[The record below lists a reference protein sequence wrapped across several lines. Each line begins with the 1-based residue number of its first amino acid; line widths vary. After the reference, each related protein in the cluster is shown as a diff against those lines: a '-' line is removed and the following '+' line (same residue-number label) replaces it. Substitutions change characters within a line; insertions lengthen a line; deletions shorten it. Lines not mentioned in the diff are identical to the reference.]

1 MQKKVIK
8 RKSAPKQRRSRSNSG
23 STKEYSI
30 KRKPQT
36 SSKAK
41 KENINVQ
48 IACWIGFVALLL
60 LCYLKLGLI
69 FTLITAVG
77 IGIIVGVAHLLR
89 KAKNDKKKKKI
100 INIILI
106 IILGLGILC
115 LALFAAFLVYI
126 TVTAPEFDAK
136 KLDTKEMSIFY
147 DKDEKKYAET
157 GDERREKISYEN
169 LPQVFV
175 DALVATEDS
184 RFFEH
189 NGFDAPR
196 FLKASVGQ
204 LLGNSDAGGASTIS
218 MQVIKNSI
226 TSKEDQGIQGIIRKF
241 TDIYLAIFKLE
252 KNYTKEQIIEFYVNN
267 HGLGGMV
274 YGVEEAAQTYFGKSA
289 SDLNLSEA
297 AILAGMFQAP
307 TYYKPDINPENAE
320 KRRSTVLYLM
330 VRHGYITQEQAD
342 IANSI
347 PVEDLVVEQAAS
359 SDPYQGYLDT
369 VISELGDKYNIDPS
383 KTPVEVYTNLDRSK
397 QEAVN
402 SVMNGETYTW
412 IDDKVQA
419 GVTVL
424 DSETGKVLAI
434 GAGRNRIAGD
444 WNFAVDNKRQ
454 PGSTAKPLFDY
465 GPGIEYNNWSTYQL
479 FDDAPYSYSNGQS
492 IKNWD
497 NGYFGTITLRRALSG
512 SRNIPA
518 LKAFQQVDNNKIKE
532 FVTNLGIT
540 PEICNSGYEYDKEQD
555 LCVNEDN
562 KNDTHKPNKIHEAHS
577 IGAFSPGVSS
587 MEMAGAYAAFSN
599 GGYYN
604 EPHTIEKIVFRDT
617 GEVIEF
623 DGEKIK
629 VMSDATAFMIS
640 DVLQDV
646 ALTGG
651 NPTNV
656 AAKTGTTNYDSNFME
671 KYPAMP
677 RDAIP
682 DSWVVGYS
690 TKTVIA
696 LWYGYQNN
704 DTTGRY
710 VLHNVPATI
719 QKDRIFNALVRA
731 GAMESNR
738 EAFKQPSSVVKLG
751 IISGSN
757 PPIVAG
763 SGYTGSVVYEYFKK
777 GHEPEETDLSS
788 IKLGKPGNLKV
799 SYDESSNKVTL
810 SWSAVDPGDNK
821 NLGTFGY
828 NVYIGST
835 LIAFTENTSYTYTLS
850 GSSSPYGTYKVVAT
864 FKGYSGVQGTAA
876 TYTLEEP
883 EEEDPDIPETP
894 DTPTIPTDEQ
904 SCIAAGGTWDATKTP
919 ACTLPSTQ

>member
-157 GDERREKISYEN
+157 GDERREKISYED

-307 TYYKPDINPENAE
+307 TYYKPDVNPENAE

-347 PVEDLVVEQAAS
+347 PVEDLVVKQAAS

-412 IDDKVQA
+412 IDDKVEA

-434 GAGRNRIAGD
+434 GAGRNRGAGD

-479 FDDAPYSYSNGQS
+479 FDDSPYTYTGGRP

-497 NGYFGTITLRRALSG
+497 NGYFGTITLRRALSA

-532 FVTNLGIT
+532 FVTGLGIT

-623 DGEKIK
+623 DGEKKK

-651 NPTNV
+651 TPTNV
-656 AAKTGTTNYDSNFME
+656 AAKTGTTNYDSEYME
-671 KYPAMP
+671 KHNLPG
-677 RDAIP
+677 DAIR

>member
-157 GDERREKISYEN
+157 GDERREKISYED

-307 TYYKPDINPENAE
+307 TYYKPDVNPENAE

-330 VRHGYITQEQAD
+330 VRHGYITQEEAD

-412 IDDKVQA
+412 IDDKVEA

-434 GAGRNRIAGD
+434 GAGRNRGAGD

-479 FDDAPYSYSNGQS
+479 FDDSPYTYTGGRP

-497 NGYFGTITLRRALSG
+497 NGYFGTITLRRALSA

-540 PEICNSGYEYDKEQD
+540 PEICNNGYEYDKEQD

-604 EPHTIEKIVFRDT
+604 EPHAIEKIVFRDT

-623 DGEKIK
+623 DGEKKK

-651 NPTNV
+651 TPTNV
-656 AAKTGTTNYDSNFME
+656 AAKTGTTNYDSEYME
-671 KYPAMP
+671 KHNLPG
-677 RDAIP
+677 DAIR

-883 EEEDPDIPETP
+883 EEDPDIPETP

>member
-8 RKSAPKQRRSRSNSG
+8 RKSAPSKKHNNTG

-30 KRKPQT
+30 KRKPQKT
-36 SSKAK
+36 TKR
-41 KENINVQ
+41 KENTNIQ
-48 IACWIGFVALLL
+48 IACWIGFILLLLL

-69 FTLITAVG
+69 FTLVTAVG

-89 KAKNDKKKKKI
+89 KANNDKKKKKI

-115 LALFAAFLVYI
+115 LALFVAFLVYI

-147 DKDEKKYAET
+147 DKDGKKYAET
-157 GDERREKISYEN
+157 GDERREKITYEE
-169 LPQVFV
+169 LPQVFI

-218 MQVIKNSI
+218 MQVIKNSM
-226 TSKEDQGIQGIIRKF
+226 TSTTDSGIQGIIRKF
-241 TDIYLAIFKLE
+241 TDIYLAVFKLE

-289 SDLNLSEA
+289 SELNLSEA
-297 AILAGMFQAP
+297 AIIAGMFQAP
-307 TYYKPDINPENAE
+307 TYYKPDTNPENAE

-342 IANSI
+342 IAKSI
-347 PVEDLVVEQAAS
+347 PVEDLVVDQAVS
-359 SDPYQGYLDT
+359 TDPYQGYRDT
-369 VISELGDKYNIDPS
+369 VLSELEDKYNIDPS

-402 SVMNGETYTW
+402 SVMNGESYTW

-434 GAGRNRIAGD
+434 GAGRNRAAGG

-454 PGSTAKPLFDY
+454 PGSTAKPIFDY

-497 NGYFGTITLRRALSG
+497 NGYFGTITLRKALST

-555 LCVNEDN
+555 LCVSEEN
-562 KNDTHKPNKIHEAHS
+562 KNDTEKPSKIHEAHS

-623 DGEKIK
+623 DGEKEK

-651 NPTNV
+651 TPTNV
-656 AAKTGTTNYDSNFME
+656 AAKTGTTNYDSEYME
-671 KYPAMP
+671 KYNMP
-677 RDAIP
+677 SDAIR

-719 QKDRIFNALVRA
+719 QKDKIFNALVRA
-731 GAMESNR
+731 GAMESDR
-738 EAFKQPSSVVKLG
+738 AAFKQPSSVVKLG
-751 IISGSN
+751 IIPNTN

-763 SGYTGSVVYEYFKK
+763 SGYTSSVVYEYFKK
-777 GHEPEETDLSS
+777 GHEPEETDLTS

-799 SYDESSNKVTL
+799 SYNEDSNKVTL

-828 NVYIGST
+828 NIYIGST
-835 LIAFTENTSYTYTLS
+835 LIAFTENTSYTYTLN
-850 GSSSPYGTYKVVAT
+850 GSSPYGTYKVVAT
-864 FKGYSGVQGTAA
+864 FKGYSGVQGTPA

-883 EEEDPDIPETP
+883 ETEEPEE
-894 DTPTIPTDEQ
+894 PTDDLYAKEKEECSQ
-904 SCIAAGGTWDATKTP
+904 TGGTWDSINNVCIQAPDGGGSQTNP
-919 ACTLPSTQ
+919 

>member
-8 RKSAPKQRRSRSNSG
+8 RK
-23 STKEYSI
+23 
-30 KRKPQT
+30 RKPKT
-36 SSKAK
+36 SSGNTKQIK
-41 KENINVQ
+41 TPKTKTNKNVL
-48 IACWIGFVALLL
+48 IVCWILFVALLL
-60 LCYLKLGLI
+60 LCYLQLGLVFTI
-69 FTLITAVG
+69 FTAIG
-77 IGIIVGVAHLLR
+77 IGIIVGVAQLLK
-89 KAKNDKKKKKI
+89 KAKKDKKKKKI

-106 IILGLGILC
+106 VILALGILC
-115 LALFAAFLVYI
+115 LALFVAFLVYI
-126 TVTAPEFDAK
+126 TVKAPEFDTS
-136 KLDTKEMSIFY
+136 KLDTKEMSILY
-147 DKDEKKYAET
+147 DSNGESYKEV
-157 GDERREKISYEN
+157 GDERREKITYED

-184 RFFEH
+184 RFFQH

-196 FLKASVGQ
+196 FFKAAVGQ

-218 MQVIKNSI
+218 MQVIKNSF
-226 TSKEDQGIQGIIRKF
+226 TSSQDSGIEGIIRKF
-241 TDIYLAIFKLE
+241 TDIYLAVFKLE

-267 HGLGGMV
+267 HGLGGMI

-297 AILAGMFQAP
+297 ALLAGMFQSP
-307 TYYKPDINPENAE
+307 TYYKPDIYPEHAE
-320 KRRSTVLYLM
+320 ERRQTVLYLM
-330 VRHGYITQEQAD
+330 ERHGYITEEQAD

-347 PVEDLVVEQAAS
+347 PVEDLLVNNAS
-359 SDPYQGYLDT
+359 ASDPYQGYADT
-369 VISELGDKYNIDPS
+369 VVQELDERYGIDINE
-383 KTPVEVYTNLDRSK
+383 TPVEVYTNLDRSK
-397 QEAVN
+397 QDAVN
-402 SVMNGETYTW
+402 SVLNGETYTW
-412 IDDKVQA
+412 INDRVQA

-424 DSETGKVLAI
+424 DAETGKVQAI
-434 GAGRNRIAGD
+434 GAGRNRSAGT
-444 WNFAVDNKRQ
+444 WNYAVDNKRQ

-465 GPGIEYNNWSTYQL
+465 GPGIEYNNWSTYTL
-479 FDDAPYSYSNGQS
+479 FDDSPYTYSNGRE
-492 IKNWD
+492 INNWD
-497 NGYFGTITLRRALSG
+497 NGYFGTVTLRRALST

-518 LKAFQQVDNNKIKE
+518 LKAFQQVDNEKIIE
-532 FVTNLGIT
+532 FVQGLGIE
-540 PEICNSGYEYDKEQD
+540 PEIENG
-555 LCVNEDN
+555 
-562 KNDTHKPNKIHEAHS
+562 KIHEAHA

-587 MEMAGAYAAFSN
+587 LEMAGAYAAFAN
-599 GGYYN
+599 GGYYTT
-604 EPHTIEKIVFRDT
+604 PHTIEKIVIRDT

-623 DGEKIK
+623 EYDTKRA
-629 VMSDATAFMIS
+629 MSDSTAFMITN
-640 DVLQDV
+640 VLADV

-651 NPTNV
+651 TPTNV

>member
-8 RKSAPKQRRSRSNSG
+8 RKQTPKRTNKSSNT
-23 STKEYSI
+23 TKEYNI
-30 KRKPQT
+30 RKKQQAPKNKNNNQ
-36 SSKAK
+36 
-41 KENINVQ
+41 NIL

-60 LCYLKLGLI
+60 LCYLKLGLT
-69 FTLITAVG
+69 FTIITAVG
-77 IGIIVGVAHLLR
+77 IGIIVGVSQLLR
-89 KAKNDKKKKKI
+89 KTKNDKKKRKI
-100 INIILI
+100 LNIVLI
-106 IILGLGILC
+106 VILGLGILC

-136 KLDTKEMSIFY
+136 DLDSKEMSIY
-147 DKDEKKYAET
+147 LDKDNNEFYKKGE
-157 GDERREKISYEN
+157 ERREKITYEE
-169 LPQVFV
+169 LPQVFI
-175 DALVATEDS
+175 DALIATEDS

-218 MQVIKNSI
+218 MQVIKNKI
-226 TSKEDQGIQGIIRKF
+226 TSKKDTGIEGIIRKF
-241 TDIYLAIFKLE
+241 TDIYLAVFKLE

-267 HGLGGMV
+267 HSLGGLV
-274 YGVEEAAQTYFGKSA
+274 YGVEEASQTYFGKSA
-289 SDLNLSEA
+289 SELNLAEA
-297 AILAGMFQAP
+297 ATIAGMFQAP
-307 TYYKPDINPENAE
+307 TYYKPDTNPENAE

-347 PVEDLVVEQAAS
+347 PVADLIVEKAAS
-359 SDPYQGYLDT
+359 SEPYQGYADT
-369 VISELGDKYNIDPS
+369 VTQELNEVYNIDPA
-383 KTPVEVYTNLDRSK
+383 KTPVEVYTNLDRAK
-397 QEAVN
+397 QNAVN
-402 SVMNGETYTW
+402 SVMNGETYSW

-424 DSETGKVLAI
+424 DSQTGKILAI
-434 GAGRNRIAGD
+434 GAGRNRGAET
-444 WNFAVDNKRQ
+444 WNYAVDNKRQ

-465 GPGIEYNNWSTYQL
+465 GPGIEYNNWSTYTI
-479 FDDAPYSYSNGQS
+479 FDDAPYTYSNGRS

-497 NGYFGTITLRRALSG
+497 NGYFGTITLRRALST

-518 LKAFQQVDNNKIKE
+518 LKAFQQVDNKKIIQ
-532 FVTNLGIT
+532 FVENLGIT
-540 PEICNSGYEYDKEQD
+540 PEIENG
-555 LCVNEDN
+555 
-562 KNDTHKPNKIHEAHS
+562 KIHEAHS
-577 IGAFSPGVSS
+577 IGSFEPGVSS
-587 MEMAGAYAAFSN
+587 VEMAGAYAAFSN

-604 EPHTIEKIVFRDT
+604 KPHTIEKIVLRDT

-623 DGEKIK
+623 NGEKKK

-651 NPTNV
+651 TPTNV
-656 AAKTGTTNYDSNFME
+656 AAKTGTTNFDDKTME
-671 KYPAMP
+671 INNMP
-677 RDAIP
+677 GDAIR

-696 LWYGYQNN
+696 LWYGYNEI
-704 DTTGRY
+704 DKTGQY

-738 EAFKQPSSVVKLG
+738 ESFVQPSSVVKLG

-763 SGYTGSVVYEYFKK
+763 SGYTGNIVYEYFKK
-777 GHEPEETDLSS
+777 GYEPEEKDLSS
-788 IKLGKPGNLKV
+788 IKLAKPENFKV
-799 SYDESSNKVTL
+799 SYDKNSNRVTM
-810 SWSAVDPGDNK
+810 SWSAVDPGDNGS
-821 NLGTFGY
+821 LGTFGY
-828 NVYIGST
+828 NIYIGST
-835 LIAFTENTSYTYTLS
+835 LIGFTENTNYTYTL
-850 GSSSPYGTYKVVAT
+850 GNSSPYGTYRVVAT
-864 FKGYSGVQGTAA
+864 YKGYSGLQGTAA

-883 EEEDPDIPETP
+883 KEELPDYSEDITNCIKDGKEWDYENNKCIEK
-894 DTPTIPTDEQ
+894 TPTTGDEELV
-904 SCIAAGGTWDATKTP
+904 TP
-919 ACTLPSTQ
+919 

>member
-157 GDERREKISYEN
+157 GDERREKISYED

-196 FLKASVGQ
+196 FLKASAGQ

-226 TSKEDQGIQGIIRKF
+226 TSKKDQGIQGIIRKF

-307 TYYKPDINPENAE
+307 TYYKPDVNPENAE

-330 VRHGYITQEQAD
+330 VRHGYITQEEAD

-347 PVEDLVVEQAAS
+347 PVEDLVVKQAAS

-412 IDDKVQA
+412 IDDKVEA

-434 GAGRNRIAGD
+434 GAGRNRGAGD

-479 FDDAPYSYSNGQS
+479 FDDSPYTYTGGRP

-497 NGYFGTITLRRALSG
+497 NGYFGTITLRRALSA

-532 FVTNLGIT
+532 FVLNLGIT
-540 PEICNSGYEYDKEQD
+540 PEVCNKGYEYDKEKD
-555 LCVNEDN
+555 ICINPDD
-562 KNDTHKPNKIHEAHS
+562 KTDTHKPNKIHEAHS
-577 IGAFSPGVSS
+577 IGAFDPGVST

-623 DGEKIK
+623 DGEKKK

-651 NPTNV
+651 TPTNV

-677 RDAIP
+677 RDAIH

-719 QKDRIFNALVRA
+719 QKDRIFNALVKA

-894 DTPTIPTDEQ
+894 GTPTIPTDEQ

>member
-1 MQKKVIK
+1 MQKKGLK
-8 RKSAPKQRRSRSNSG
+8 RKSAPTKKRKTSSS
-23 STKEYSI
+23 STKEF
-30 KRKPQT
+30 RPRMKPQVT
-36 SSKAK
+36 AK
-41 KENINVQ
+41 QRQKTTNIQ
-48 IACWIGFVALLL
+48 IACWIAFVALLL
-60 LCYLKLGLI
+60 LCYFKLGLT
-69 FTLITAVG
+69 FTLVTALG
-77 IGIIVGVAHLLR
+77 IGIILGITHLLR
-89 KAKNDKKKKKI
+89 KVENNKKKKKI

-106 IILGLGILC
+106 IFLGIGILC
-115 LALFAAFLVYI
+115 LVLFAAFLIYI

-136 KLDTKEMSIFY
+136 KLNMKEMSLYY
-147 DKDEKKYAET
+147 DKDEKKFAET
-157 GDERREKISYEN
+157 GDERREKITYDE

-204 LLGNSDAGGASTIS
+204 VLGNSSAGGASTIS
-218 MQVIKNSI
+218 MQVIKNTM
-226 TSKEDQGIQGIIRKF
+226 TSKVDSGIQGIIRKF
-241 TDIYLAIFKLE
+241 TDIYLAVFKLE

-289 SDLNLSEA
+289 SEMNLSEA
-297 AILAGMFQAP
+297 ATIAGMFQAP
-307 TYYKPDINPENAE
+307 TYYRPDINPKNAE
-320 KRRSTVLYLM
+320 ARRATVLNLM
-330 VRHGYITQEQAD
+330 VRHGYITKEEAE
-342 IANSI
+342 IAKSI

-359 SDPYQGYLDT
+359 TDPYQGYLDT
-369 VISELGDKYNIDPS
+369 VNQELEEKYNIDPG
-383 KTPVEVYTNLDRSK
+383 KTPVEVYTNLDRDR

-412 IDDKVQA
+412 INDKVEA
-419 GVTVL
+419 GVTVM
-424 DSETGKVLAI
+424 DTETGKVWAI
-434 GAGRNRIAGD
+434 GAGRNRPAGG

-465 GPGIEYNNWSTYQL
+465 GPGIEYNNWSTYQM

-497 NGYFGTITLRRALSG
+497 NGYFGNITLRRALSA

-518 LKAFQQVDNNKIKE
+518 LKAFQQVNNDKIKE

-540 PEICNSGYEYDKEQD
+540 PEVCNRGYEYDKEKD
-555 LCVNEDN
+555 ICINPDD
-562 KNDTHKPNKIHEAHS
+562 KADTHKPNKIHEAHS
-577 IGAFSPGVSS
+577 IGAFEPGVSTI
-587 MEMAGAYAAFSN
+587 EMAGAYAAFSN

-623 DGEKIK
+623 DGKAKK

-651 NPTNV
+651 TPTNV
-656 AAKTGTTNYDSNFME
+656 AAKTGTTNYDDVTME
-671 KYPAMP
+671 RNNLPS
-677 RDAIP
+677 DAIR

-696 LWYGYQNN
+696 LWYGY
-704 DTTGRY
+704 DLIDSVY

-719 QKDRIFNALVRA
+719 QKDRIFNALVSA

-751 IISGSN
+751 IVTGSN
-757 PPIVAG
+757 PPIIAG
-763 SGYTGSVVYEYFKK
+763 GGYSGSVTYEYFKK
-777 GHEPEETDLSS
+777 GHEPEETDLSNV
-788 IKLGKPGNLKV
+788 KLGKPGNLKV
-799 SYDESSNKVTL
+799 TYDEASSKVTIT
-810 SWSAVDPGDNK
+810 WSAVDPGENK

-828 NVYIGST
+828 NVYIGGT
-835 LIAFTENTSYTYTLS
+835 LIGFTEKTSYTYTIS
-850 GSSSPYGTYKVVAT
+850 GSSSPYGTYKVVPT
-864 FKGYSGVQGTAA
+864 FKGYSGLQGTAA

-883 EEEDPDIPETP
+883 EEEEPDYSEQIADCVENGKSWDYDNNICIEPTTPDGGDP
-894 DTPTIPTDEQ
+894 DTP
-904 SCIAAGGTWDATKTP
+904 
-919 ACTLPSTQ
+919 

>member
-307 TYYKPDINPENAE
+307 TYYKPDVNPENAE

-347 PVEDLVVEQAAS
+347 PVEDLVVKQAAS

-412 IDDKVQA
+412 IDDKVEA

-434 GAGRNRIAGD
+434 GAGRNRGAGD

-479 FDDAPYSYSNGQS
+479 FDDSPYTYTGGRP

-497 NGYFGTITLRRALSG
+497 NGYFGTITLRRALSA

-623 DGEKIK
+623 DGEKKK

-651 NPTNV
+651 TPTNV
-656 AAKTGTTNYDSNFME
+656 AAKTGTTNYDSEYME
-671 KYPAMP
+671 KHNLPG
-677 RDAIP
+677 DAIR

-719 QKDRIFNALVRA
+719 QKDRIFNALVKA

>member
-157 GDERREKISYEN
+157 GDERREKISYED

-196 FLKASVGQ
+196 FLKASAGQ

-226 TSKEDQGIQGIIRKF
+226 TSKKDQGIQGIIRKF

-307 TYYKPDINPENAE
+307 TYYKPDVNPENAE

-330 VRHGYITQEQAD
+330 VRHGYITQEEAD

-347 PVEDLVVEQAAS
+347 PVEDLVVKQAAS

-412 IDDKVQA
+412 IDDKVEA

-434 GAGRNRIAGD
+434 GAGRNRGAGD

-497 NGYFGTITLRRALSG
+497 NGYFGTITLRRALSA

-532 FVTNLGIT
+532 FVLNLGIT
-540 PEICNSGYEYDKEQD
+540 PEVCNKGYEYDKEKD
-555 LCVNEDN
+555 ICINPDD
-562 KNDTHKPNKIHEAHS
+562 KTDTHKPNKIHEAHS
-577 IGAFSPGVSS
+577 IGAFDPGVST

-623 DGEKIK
+623 DGEKKK

-651 NPTNV
+651 TPTNV

-677 RDAIP
+677 SDAIH

-719 QKDRIFNALVRA
+719 QKDRIFNALVKA

-864 FKGYSGVQGTAA
+864 FKGYSGVQGTPA

-883 EEEDPDIPETP
+883 DEPTEPTDPYEEEKK
-894 DTPTIPTDEQ
+894 Q
-904 SCIAAGGTWDATKTP
+904 CAASGGTWDSTTNT
-919 ACTLPSTQ
+919 CTPSTEGGNTPTTP

>member
-157 GDERREKISYEN
+157 GDERREKISYED

-226 TSKEDQGIQGIIRKF
+226 TSKKDQGIQGIIRKF

-307 TYYKPDINPENAE
+307 TYYKPDVNPENAE

-347 PVEDLVVEQAAS
+347 PVEDLVVKQAAS

-412 IDDKVQA
+412 IDDKVEA

-434 GAGRNRIAGD
+434 GAGRNRGAGD

-479 FDDAPYSYSNGQS
+479 FDDSPYTYTGGRP

-497 NGYFGTITLRRALSG
+497 NGYFGTITLRRALSA

-532 FVTNLGIT
+532 FVTGLGIT

-623 DGEKIK
+623 DGEKKK

-651 NPTNV
+651 TPTNV
-656 AAKTGTTNYDSNFME
+656 AAKTGTTNYDSEYME
-671 KYPAMP
+671 KHNLPG
-677 RDAIP
+677 DAIR

>member
-412 IDDKVQA
+412 IDDKVEA

-434 GAGRNRIAGD
+434 GAGRNRGAGD

-479 FDDAPYSYSNGQS
+479 FDDSPYTYTGGRP

-497 NGYFGTITLRRALSG
+497 NGYFGTITLRRALSA

-623 DGEKIK
+623 DGEKKK

-651 NPTNV
+651 TPTNV
-656 AAKTGTTNYDSNFME
+656 AAKTGTTNYDSEYME
-671 KYPAMP
+671 KHNLPG
-677 RDAIP
+677 DAIR

-883 EEEDPDIPETP
+883 EEDPDIPETP

>member
-8 RKSAPKQRRSRSNSG
+8 RKTTPKKSRSKTSN
-23 STKEYSI
+23 TKEYNV
-30 KRKPQT
+30 KRRTTPK
-36 SSKAK
+36 KK
-41 KENINVQ
+41 KENKNIL

-60 LCYLKLGLI
+60 LCYIKLGLI
-69 FTLITAVG
+69 FTLITALG
-77 IGIIVGVAHLLR
+77 IGIIVGVARLLR
-89 KAKNDKKKKKI
+89 KAQNDKKKKKI

-115 LALFAAFLVYI
+115 LILFVAFLIYI
-126 TVTAPEFDAK
+126 TITAPEFDAS

-147 DKDEKKYAET
+147 DNTEEKFAET
-157 GDERREKISYEN
+157 GEERREKITYED

-196 FLKASVGQ
+196 FLKASAGQ
-204 LLGNSDAGGASTIS
+204 LLGNSSAGGASTIS
-218 MQVIKNSI
+218 MQVIKNSM
-226 TSKEDQGIQGIIRKF
+226 TSSTDSGIQGIIRKF
-241 TDIYLAIFKLE
+241 TDIYLAVFKLE

-297 AILAGMFQAP
+297 ATLAGMFQAP
-307 TYYKPDINPENAE
+307 TYYKPDVNPENAE
-320 KRRSTVLYLM
+320 KRRKTVLYLM

-347 PVEDLVVEQAAS
+347 PVKDLVVEQTAS

-369 VISELGDKYNIDPS
+369 VTQELDEMYDIDPTE
-383 KTPVEVYTNLDRSK
+383 TPVEVYTNLDKDK
-397 QEAVN
+397 QNAVN
-402 SVMNGETYTW
+402 SVFNGQSYTW
-412 IDDKVQA
+412 IDDRVQA

-424 DSETGKVLAI
+424 DSETGEIQAI
-434 GAGRNRIAGD
+434 GAGRNRAAGT

-465 GPGIEYNNWSTYQL
+465 GPGIEYNNWSTYTL

-497 NGYFGTITLRRALSG
+497 NGYFGTITLRRALST

-518 LKAFQQVDNNKIKE
+518 LKAFQQVDNKKIIQ
-532 FVTNLGIT
+532 FVESLGIK
-540 PEICNSGYEYDKEQD
+540 PEVENG
-555 LCVNEDN
+555 
-562 KNDTHKPNKIHEAHS
+562 KIHEAHS

-587 MEMAGAYAAFSN
+587 LEMAGAYAAFSN
-599 GGYYN
+599 GGYYTK
-604 EPHTIEKIVFRDT
+604 PHTIQKIVIRDT

-623 DGEKIK
+623 DGEKTK

-640 DVLQDV
+640 NVLEDVS
-646 ALTGG
+646 LTGG
-651 NPTNV
+651 TPSNV
-656 AAKTGTTNYDSNFME
+656 AAKTGTTNYDDETME
-671 KYPAMP
+671 AYNLPS
-677 RDAIP
+677 DAIR

-696 LWYGYQNN
+696 LWYGY
-704 DTTGRY
+704 DTIDKNGVY

-719 QKDRIFNALVRA
+719 QKDRIFNALVSA

-751 IISGSN
+751 IVAGSN
-757 PPIVAG
+757 PPVVAG

-777 GHEPEETDLSS
+777 GYEPEETDTSS
-788 IKLGKPGNLKV
+788 VELARPKNFRV
-799 SYDESSNKVTL
+799 SYDEGSNRVSL
-810 SWSAVDPGDNK
+810 SWSAVNPGN
-821 NLGTFGY
+821 NEGLGTFGY
-828 NVYIGST
+828 NIYLGST
-835 LIAFTENTSYTYTLS
+835 LIGFTENTSYTYNP
-850 GSSSPYGTYKVVAT
+850 GNSSPYGTYKVVAT
-864 FKGYSGVQGTAA
+864 YKGYSGLQGNAA
-876 TYTLEEP
+876 TYTLKQPETTTEPSEPTEP
-883 EEEDPDIPETP
+883 EKDPY
-894 DTPTIPTDEQ
+894 EQ
-904 SCIAAGGTWDATKTP
+904 QKAECSTTGGTWD
-919 ACTLPSTQ
+919 STNNTCIPKQNDEETTAP

>member
-8 RKSAPKQRRSRSNSG
+8 RKQTPKRTNKSSNT
-23 STKEYSI
+23 TKEYNI
-30 KRKPQT
+30 RKKQQAPKNKNNNQ
-36 SSKAK
+36 
-41 KENINVQ
+41 NIL

-60 LCYLKLGLI
+60 LCYLKLGLT
-69 FTLITAVG
+69 FTIITAVG
-77 IGIIVGVAHLLR
+77 IGIIVGVSQLLR
-89 KAKNDKKKKKI
+89 KTKNDKKKRKI
-100 INIILI
+100 LNIVLI
-106 IILGLGILC
+106 VILGLGILC

-136 KLDTKEMSIFY
+136 DLDSKEMSIY
-147 DKDEKKYAET
+147 LDKDNNEFYKKGE
-157 GDERREKISYEN
+157 ERREKITYEE
-169 LPQVFV
+169 LPQVFI
-175 DALVATEDS
+175 DALIATEDS

-218 MQVIKNSI
+218 MQVIKNKI
-226 TSKEDQGIQGIIRKF
+226 TSKKDTGIEGIIRKF
-241 TDIYLAIFKLE
+241 TDIYLAVFKLE

-267 HGLGGMV
+267 HSLGGLV
-274 YGVEEAAQTYFGKSA
+274 YGVEEASQTYFGKSA
-289 SDLNLSEA
+289 SELNLAEA
-297 AILAGMFQAP
+297 ATIAGMFQAP
-307 TYYKPDINPENAE
+307 TYYKPDTNPENAE

-347 PVEDLVVEQAAS
+347 PVADLIVEKAAS
-359 SDPYQGYLDT
+359 SEPYQGYADT
-369 VISELGDKYNIDPS
+369 VTQELNEVYNIDPA
-383 KTPVEVYTNLDRSK
+383 KTPVEVYTNLDRAK
-397 QEAVN
+397 QNAVN
-402 SVMNGETYTW
+402 SVMNGETYSW

-424 DSETGKVLAI
+424 DSQTGKILAI
-434 GAGRNRIAGD
+434 GAGRNRGAET
-444 WNFAVDNKRQ
+444 WNYAVDNKRQ

-465 GPGIEYNNWSTYQL
+465 GPGIEYNNWSTYTI
-479 FDDAPYSYSNGQS
+479 FDDAPYTYSNGRS

-497 NGYFGTITLRRALSG
+497 NGYFGTITLRRALST

-518 LKAFQQVDNNKIKE
+518 LKAFQQVDNKKIIQ
-532 FVTNLGIT
+532 FVENLGIT
-540 PEICNSGYEYDKEQD
+540 PEIENG
-555 LCVNEDN
+555 
-562 KNDTHKPNKIHEAHS
+562 KIHEAHS
-577 IGAFSPGVSS
+577 IGSFEPGVSS
-587 MEMAGAYAAFSN
+587 VEMAGAYAAFSN

-604 EPHTIEKIVFRDT
+604 KPHTIEKIVLRDT

-623 DGEKIK
+623 NGEKKK

-651 NPTNV
+651 TPTNV
-656 AAKTGTTNYDSNFME
+656 AAKTGTTNFDDKTME
-671 KYPAMP
+671 INNMP
-677 RDAIP
+677 GDAIR

-696 LWYGYQNN
+696 LWYGYNEI
-704 DTTGRY
+704 DKTGQY

-738 EAFKQPSSVVKLG
+738 ESFVQPSSVVKLG

-763 SGYTGSVVYEYFKK
+763 SGYTGNIVYEYFKK
-777 GHEPEETDLSS
+777 GYEPEEKDLSS
-788 IKLGKPGNLKV
+788 IKLAKPENFKV
-799 SYDESSNKVTL
+799 SYDKNSNRVTM
-810 SWSAVDPGDNK
+810 SWSAVDPGDNGS
-821 NLGTFGY
+821 LGTFGY
-828 NVYIGST
+828 NIYIGST
-835 LIAFTENTSYTYTLS
+835 LIGFTENTNYTYTL
-850 GSSSPYGTYKVVAT
+850 GNSSPYGTYRVVAT
-864 FKGYSGVQGTAA
+864 YKGYSGLQGTAV

-883 EEEDPDIPETP
+883 KEELPDYSEDITNCIKDGKEWDYENNKCIEK
-894 DTPTIPTDEQ
+894 TPTTGDE
-904 SCIAAGGTWDATKTP
+904 GLVTP
-919 ACTLPSTQ
+919 

>member
-157 GDERREKISYEN
+157 GDERREKISYED

-226 TSKEDQGIQGIIRKF
+226 TSKKDQGIQGIIRKF

-307 TYYKPDINPENAE
+307 TYYKPDVNPENAE

-347 PVEDLVVEQAAS
+347 PVEDLVVKQAAS

-412 IDDKVQA
+412 IDDKVEA

-434 GAGRNRIAGD
+434 GAGRNRGAGD

-479 FDDAPYSYSNGQS
+479 FDDSPYTYTGGRP

-497 NGYFGTITLRRALSG
+497 NGYFGTITLRRALSA

-532 FVTNLGIT
+532 FVTGLGIT

-623 DGEKIK
+623 DGEKKK

-651 NPTNV
+651 TPTNV
-656 AAKTGTTNYDSNFME
+656 AAKTGTTNYDSEYME
-671 KYPAMP
+671 KHNLPG
-677 RDAIP
+677 DAIR

-883 EEEDPDIPETP
+883 EEDPDIPETP

>member
-157 GDERREKISYEN
+157 GDERREKISYED

-307 TYYKPDINPENAE
+307 TYYKPDVNPENAE

-347 PVEDLVVEQAAS
+347 PVEDLVVKQAAS

-412 IDDKVQA
+412 IDDKVEA

-434 GAGRNRIAGD
+434 GAGRNRGAGD

-479 FDDAPYSYSNGQS
+479 FDDSPYTYTGGRP

-497 NGYFGTITLRRALSG
+497 NGYFGTITLRRALSA

-532 FVTNLGIT
+532 FVTGLGIT

-623 DGEKIK
+623 DGEKKK

-651 NPTNV
+651 TPTNV
-656 AAKTGTTNYDSNFME
+656 AAKTGTTNYDSEYME
-671 KYPAMP
+671 KHNLPG
-677 RDAIP
+677 DAIR

-719 QKDRIFNALVRA
+719 QKDRIFNALVKA

-883 EEEDPDIPETP
+883 EEDPDIPETP

>member
-147 DKDEKKYAET
+147 DKDEKKYAEI
-157 GDERREKISYEN
+157 GDERREKISYED

-307 TYYKPDINPENAE
+307 TYYKPDVNPENAE

-330 VRHGYITQEQAD
+330 VRHGYITQEEAD

-347 PVEDLVVEQAAS
+347 PVEDLVVKQAAS
-359 SDPYQGYLDT
+359 SDPYQGYRDT
-369 VISELGDKYNIDPS
+369 VISELEDKYNIDPS
-383 KTPVEVYTNLDRSK
+383 KTPVEVYTNLDRTK

-424 DSETGKVLAI
+424 DSQTGKVLAI

-444 WNFAVDNKRQ
+444 WNYAVDNKRQ
-454 PGSTAKPLFDY
+454 PGSTAKPIFDY

-479 FDDAPYSYSNGQS
+479 FDDSPYTYTGGRP

-497 NGYFGTITLRRALSG
+497 NGYFGTITLRRALST

-532 FVTNLGIT
+532 FVLNLGIT
-540 PEICNSGYEYDKEQD
+540 PELCNLGYEYNKEDDICINTDDKT
-555 LCVNEDN
+555 
-562 KNDTHKPNKIHEAHS
+562 DTHKPNKLHEAHS
-577 IGAFSPGVSS
+577 IGAFDPGVSS
-587 MEMAGAYAAFSN
+587 MEMAGAYATFSN

-623 DGEKIK
+623 DGEKKK

-640 DVLQDV
+640 DVLQDI

-651 NPTNV
+651 TPTNV
-656 AAKTGTTNYDSNFME
+656 AAKTGTTNYDSEYME
-671 KYPAMP
+671 KHNLPG
-677 RDAIP
+677 DAIR

-696 LWYGYQNN
+696 LWYGYDDN
-704 DTTGRY
+704 DTTGQY

>member
-106 IILGLGILC
+106 ITLGLGILC

-307 TYYKPDINPENAE
+307 TYYKPDVNPENAE

-330 VRHGYITQEQAD
+330 VRHGYITQEEAD

-347 PVEDLVVEQAAS
+347 PVEDLVVKQAAS

-412 IDDKVQA
+412 IDDKVEA

-434 GAGRNRIAGD
+434 GAGRNRGAGD

-479 FDDAPYSYSNGQS
+479 FDDSPYTYTGGRP

-497 NGYFGTITLRRALSG
+497 NGYFGTITLRRALSA

-532 FVTNLGIT
+532 FVTGLGIT

-623 DGEKIK
+623 DGEKKK

-651 NPTNV
+651 TPTNV
-656 AAKTGTTNYDSNFME
+656 AAKTGTTNYDSEYME
-671 KYPAMP
+671 KHNLPG
-677 RDAIP
+677 DAIR

-883 EEEDPDIPETP
+883 EEDPDIPETP

>member
-157 GDERREKISYEN
+157 GDERREKISYED

-307 TYYKPDINPENAE
+307 TYYKPDVNPENAE

-347 PVEDLVVEQAAS
+347 PVEDLVVKQAAS

-412 IDDKVQA
+412 IDDKVEA

-434 GAGRNRIAGD
+434 GAGRNRGAGD

-479 FDDAPYSYSNGQS
+479 FDDSPYTYTGGRP

-497 NGYFGTITLRRALSG
+497 NGYFGTITLRRALSA

-532 FVTNLGIT
+532 FVTGLGIT

-623 DGEKIK
+623 DGEKKK

-651 NPTNV
+651 TPTNV
-656 AAKTGTTNYDSNFME
+656 AAKTGTTNYDSEYME
-671 KYPAMP
+671 KHNLPG
-677 RDAIP
+677 DAIR

-883 EEEDPDIPETP
+883 EEDPDIPETP

>member
-157 GDERREKISYEN
+157 GDERREKISYED

-226 TSKEDQGIQGIIRKF
+226 TSKKDQGIQGIIRKF

-307 TYYKPDINPENAE
+307 TYYKPDVNPENAE

-347 PVEDLVVEQAAS
+347 PVEDLVVKQAAS

-412 IDDKVQA
+412 IDDKVEA

-434 GAGRNRIAGD
+434 GAGRNRGAGD

-479 FDDAPYSYSNGQS
+479 FDDSPYTYTGGRP

-497 NGYFGTITLRRALSG
+497 NGYFGTITLRRALSA

-532 FVTNLGIT
+532 FVTGLGIT

-623 DGEKIK
+623 DGEKKK

-651 NPTNV
+651 TPTNV
-656 AAKTGTTNYDSNFME
+656 AAKTGTTNYDSEYME
-671 KYPAMP
+671 KHNLPG
-677 RDAIP
+677 DAIR

-719 QKDRIFNALVRA
+719 QKDRIFNALVKA

-883 EEEDPDIPETP
+883 EEDPDIPETP

>member
-77 IGIIVGVAHLLR
+77 IGIIVGVAHLLQ

-157 GDERREKISYEN
+157 GDERREKISYED

-307 TYYKPDINPENAE
+307 TYYKPDVNPENAE

-347 PVEDLVVEQAAS
+347 PVEDLVVKQAAS

-412 IDDKVQA
+412 IDDKVEA

-434 GAGRNRIAGD
+434 GAGRNRGAGD

-479 FDDAPYSYSNGQS
+479 FDDSPYTYTGGRP

-497 NGYFGTITLRRALSG
+497 NGYFGTITLRRALSA

-532 FVTNLGIT
+532 FVTGLGIT

-623 DGEKIK
+623 DGEKKK

-651 NPTNV
+651 TPTNV
-656 AAKTGTTNYDSNFME
+656 AAKTGTTNYDSEYME
-671 KYPAMP
+671 KHNLPG
-677 RDAIP
+677 DAIR

-719 QKDRIFNALVRA
+719 QKDRIFNALVKA

-883 EEEDPDIPETP
+883 EEDPDIPETP

>member
-8 RKSAPKQRRSRSNSG
+8 RKTTPKKTNKS
-23 STKEYSI
+23 STKEYNL
-30 KRKPQT
+30 KRKPQEP
-36 SSKAK
+36 AK
-41 KENINVQ
+41 VKKKNTNFVIGAW
-48 IACWIGFVALLL
+48 IAFVALLL

-69 FTLITAVG
+69 FTLVTAVG
-77 IGIIVGVAHLLR
+77 IGIIVGVATLLR
-89 KAKNDKKKKKI
+89 RAKNDKKKKKI

-115 LALFAAFLVYI
+115 LLLFSAFLIYI
-126 TVTAPEFDAK
+126 TITAPEFDAK

-147 DKDEKKYAET
+147 DGNNEKFAET
-157 GDERREKISYEN
+157 GDERREKITYEE

-196 FLKASVGQ
+196 FLKASIGQ

-218 MQVIKNSI
+218 MQVIKNSL
-226 TSKEDQGIQGIIRKF
+226 TSSTDTGIKGIIRKF
-241 TDIYLAIFKLE
+241 TDIYLAVFKLE

-289 SDLNLSEA
+289 SELNLSEA
-297 AILAGMFQAP
+297 AIIAGMFQAP

-330 VRHGYITQEQAD
+330 VKHGYITQEEAD

-347 PVEDLVVEQAAS
+347 PVEDLVVTQTGS

-369 VISELGDKYNIDPS
+369 VTKELSEKYNIDPTE
-383 KTPVEVYTNLDRSK
+383 TPVEVYTNLDRSK

-412 IDDKVQA
+412 IDDQVQA

-424 DSETGKVLAI
+424 DSQTGKVLAI
-434 GAGRNRIAGD
+434 GAGRNRTAGG

-465 GPGIEYNNWSTYQL
+465 GPGIEYNDWSTYQL

-497 NGYFGTITLRRALSG
+497 NGYFGTITLRRALSA

-532 FVTNLGIT
+532 FVLNLGIT
-540 PEICNSGYEYDKEQD
+540 PEICNKGYEYDKEED
-555 LCVNEDN
+555 LCVNPDD
-562 KNDTHKPNKIHEAHS
+562 KKDTHKPNKIHEAHS
-577 IGAFSPGVSS
+577 IGAFDPGVSS
-587 MEMAGAYAAFSN
+587 LEMAGAYAAFSN
-599 GGYYN
+599 GGYYT
-604 EPHTIEKIVFRDT
+604 EPHTIQKIVLRDT

-623 DGEKIK
+623 KGEKKK

-651 NPTNV
+651 TPKNV
-656 AAKTGTTNYDSNFME
+656 AAKTGTTNFDDATME
-671 KYPAMP
+671 ANNMP
-677 RDAIP
+677 SDAIR

-696 LWYGYQNN
+696 LWYGYKNN
-704 DTTGRY
+704 DPNGVY

-719 QKDRIFNALVRA
+719 QKDKIFNALVKA

-738 EAFKQPSSVVKLG
+738 EAFKQPNSVVKLG
-751 IISGSN
+751 IVAGSN
-757 PPIVAG
+757 PPKAAG

-777 GHEPEETDLSS
+777 GTEPEELDTSTV
-788 IKLGKPGNLKV
+788 KLAKPGNFKV
-799 SYDESSNKVTL
+799 TYDEATNKVTL
-810 SWSAVDPGDNK
+810 SWSAVNPGENEG
-821 NLGTFGY
+821 LGTFGY
-828 NVYIGST
+828 NVYLGST
-835 LIAFTENTSYTYTLS
+835 LIGFTENTSYTYTL
-850 GSSSPYGTYKVVAT
+850 GNADPYATYKVVAT
-864 FKGYSGVQGTAA
+864 YKGYSGLQGEAA
-876 TYTLEEP
+876 TYTLKEP
-883 EEEDPDIPETP
+883 EEEEPEDETTTP
-894 DTPTIPTDEQ
+894 EPTVPTTEQ
-904 SCIAAGGTWDATKTP
+904 ECIAAGGTWNITTTP
-919 ACTLPSTQ
+919 SCTLPTTTP

>member
-1 MQKKVIK
+1 MQKKGTK
-8 RKSAPKQRRSRSNSG
+8 RKSAPKQKRNSNNG
-23 STKEYSI
+23 STKEYSV

-36 SSKAK
+36 STKAK
-41 KENINVQ
+41 KENKNIQ

-60 LCYLKLGLI
+60 LCYLKLGLF

-77 IGIIVGVAHLLR
+77 IGIIIGVSHLLR

-106 IILGLGILC
+106 VILSLGILG

-136 KLDTKEMSIFY
+136 KLDTKEMSIYY
-147 DKDEKKYAET
+147 DKDQGKFAET
-157 GDERREKISYEN
+157 GDERREKITYEE
-169 LPQVFV
+169 LPQVFI

-204 LLGNSDAGGASTIS
+204 LLGNSGAGGASTIS
-218 MQVIKNSI
+218 MQVIKNSM
-226 TSKEDQGIQGIIRKF
+226 TSKTDSGIQGIIRKF
-241 TDIYLAIFKLE
+241 TDIYLAVFKLE

-289 SDLNLSEA
+289 SELNLSEA
-297 AILAGMFQAP
+297 ATLAGMFQAP
-307 TYYKPDINPENAE
+307 TYYKPDVNPKNAE

-347 PVEDLVVEQAAS
+347 PVEDLIVKQTAS

-369 VISELGDKYNIDPS
+369 VVDELKNKYNVDPS
-383 KTPVEVYTNLDRSK
+383 KTPVEVYTNLDKTK

-412 IDDKVQA
+412 INDKVQA

-424 DSETGKVLAI
+424 DSQTGKVLAI

-454 PGSTAKPLFDY
+454 PGSTAKPIFDY

-479 FDDAPYSYSNGQS
+479 FDDSPYTYTGGRP

-497 NGYFGTITLRRALSG
+497 NGYFGTITLRRALST

-518 LKAFQQVDNNKIKE
+518 LKAFQQVDNNKVKE
-532 FVTNLGIT
+532 FVLNLGIT
-540 PEICNSGYEYDKEQD
+540 PELCNSGYNYDKEQD
-555 LCVNEDN
+555 MCIN
-562 KNDTHKPNKIHEAHS
+562 KKNKTDTKKPNKLHEAHS

-623 DGEKIK
+623 DGEKKK

-651 NPTNV
+651 TPKNV
-656 AAKTGTTNYDSNFME
+656 AAKTGTTNYDS
-671 KYPAMP
+671 KYMSDYKMP
-677 RDAIP
+677 GDAIR

-696 LWYGYQNN
+696 LWYGYQYN
-704 DTTGRY
+704 DTTGQY

-719 QKDRIFNALVRA
+719 QKDRIFNALVKA
-731 GAMESNR
+731 GAMESSR
-738 EAFKQPSSVVKLG
+738 EEFKQPTSVVKLG
-751 IISGSN
+751 IVSGTN
-757 PPIVAG
+757 PPIIAG
-763 SGYTGSVVYEYFKK
+763 SGYTGNVVYEYFKK
-777 GHEPEETDLSS
+777 GYEPEETDLSS
-788 IKLGKPGNLKV
+788 IKLDKPENLKV
-799 SYDESSNKVTL
+799 SYDESTNKVTL
-810 SWSAVDPGDNK
+810 TWSAVNPGDNK

-835 LIAFTENTSYTYTLS
+835 LIGFTENTSYTYTLNS
-850 GSSSPYGTYKVVAT
+850 SSSPYGTYKVIPT
-864 FKGYSGVQGTAA
+864 FKGYSGIQGTAA
-876 TYTLEEP
+876 TYTLEEKEEP
-883 EEEDPDIPETP
+883 EEPEEPEKPEKPD
-894 DTPTIPTDEQ
+894 IPTDEK
-904 SCIAAGGTWDATKTP
+904 SCIAAGGSWSIITG
-919 ACTLPSTQ
+919 CTLPSTQ

>member
-8 RKSAPKQRRSRSNSG
+8 RKSTPKKRTT
-23 STKEYSI
+23 STKASSGTREYNF
-30 KRKPQT
+30 KKKPQT
-36 SSKAK
+36 STKTK
-41 KENINVQ
+41 KTNKNIL
-48 IACWIGFVALLL
+48 IACWIAFVAILL
-60 LCYLKLGLI
+60 LCYLQLGLV

-77 IGIIVGVAHLLR
+77 IGIIVGVARLLR

-106 IILGLGILC
+106 VILGLGILC
-115 LALFAAFLVYI
+115 LILFAAFLIYI
-126 TVTAPEFDAK
+126 TVTAPEFDAE

-147 DKDEKKYAET
+147 DKDGNRVAET
-157 GDERREKISYEN
+157 GDERREKISYDD
-169 LPQVFV
+169 LPQVFI

-218 MQVIKNSI
+218 MQVIKNSM
-226 TSKEDQGIQGIIRKF
+226 TSSEDSGIEGIIRKF
-241 TDIYLAIFKLE
+241 TDIYLAVFKLE

-267 HGLGGMV
+267 HGLGGMI

-307 TYYKPDINPENAE
+307 TYYKPDINPENAAD
-320 KRRSTVLYLM
+320 RRETVLYLM

-347 PVEDLVVEQAAS
+347 PVEDLLAEQTAS
-359 SDPYQGYLDT
+359 SDPYQGYIDT
-369 VISELGDKYNIDPS
+369 VTKELEDKYGIDPNE
-383 KTPVEVYTNLDRSK
+383 TPVEVYTNLDRAK

-402 SVMNGETYTW
+402 SVMNGETYNW
-412 IDDKVQA
+412 IDDRVQA
-419 GVTVL
+419 GITVL
-424 DSETGKVLAI
+424 DSETGDVLAI
-434 GAGRNRIAGD
+434 GAGRNRAAGA
-444 WNFAVDNKRQ
+444 WNYAVDNKRQ

-465 GPGIEYNNWSTYQL
+465 GPGIEYNNWSTYTL
-479 FDDAPYSYSNGQS
+479 FDDSPYTYSNGRS

-497 NGYFGTITLRRALSG
+497 NGYYGTITLRRALST

-518 LKAFQQVDNNKIKE
+518 LKAFQQVDNSKIID
-532 FVTNLGIT
+532 FVESLGIT
-540 PEICNSGYEYDKEQD
+540 PEVENG
-555 LCVNEDN
+555 
-562 KNDTHKPNKIHEAHS
+562 KIHEAHA

-587 MEMAGAYAAFSN
+587 LEMAGAYAAFSN
-599 GGYYN
+599 GGYYT
-604 EPHTIEKIVFRDT
+604 EPHTIERIVYRDT
-617 GEVIEF
+617 GEVVEF
-623 DGEKIK
+623 DGETTK

-651 NPTNV
+651 TPTNV
-656 AAKTGTTNYDSNFME
+656 AAKTGTTNYDDETMAEYNLPS
-671 KYPAMP
+671 
-677 RDAIP
+677 DAIR

-696 LWYGYQNN
+696 LWYGY
-704 DTTGRY
+704 DKIDSTY

-719 QKDRIFNALVRA
+719 AKDRIFNALVRA
-731 GAMESNR
+731 GAMESDR
-738 EAFKQPSSVVKLG
+738 EAFEQPSSVVRLG
-751 IISGSN
+751 IVAGSN
-757 PPIVAG
+757 PPRVAG

-777 GHEPEETDLSS
+777 GYEPEETDTSS
-788 IKLGKPGNLKV
+788 VSLAKPGNFRV
-799 SYDESSNKVTL
+799 TYDEANNRVTL
-810 SWSAVDPGDNK
+810 SWSAVDPGDNEG
-821 NLGTFGY
+821 LGTFGY
-828 NVYIGST
+828 NVYLGST
-835 LIAFTENTSYTYTLS
+835 LIGFTENTSYTYTL
-850 GSSSPYGTYKVVAT
+850 GNSSPYGTYRVVAT
-864 FKGYSGVQGTAA
+864 YQGYSGLQGTAA

-883 EEEDPDIPETP
+883 EEEPKEPT
-894 DTPTIPTDEQ
+894 TPTDPYEQ
-904 SCIAAGGTWDATKTP
+904 QKADCAAQGGTWNDTTNT
-919 ACTLPSTQ
+919 CTLPPTEGNGGSTTTP

>member
-1 MQKKVIK
+1 
-8 RKSAPKQRRSRSNSG
+8 
-23 STKEYSI
+23 
-30 KRKPQT
+30 
-36 SSKAK
+36 
-41 KENINVQ
+41 
-48 IACWIGFVALLL
+48 
-60 LCYLKLGLI
+60 
-69 FTLITAVG
+69 
-77 IGIIVGVAHLLR
+77 
-89 KAKNDKKKKKI
+89 
-100 INIILI
+100 
-106 IILGLGILC
+106 
-115 LALFAAFLVYI
+115 
-126 TVTAPEFDAK
+126 
-136 KLDTKEMSIFY
+136 
-147 DKDEKKYAET
+147 
-157 GDERREKISYEN
+157 
-169 LPQVFV
+169 
-175 DALVATEDS
+175 
-184 RFFEH
+184 
-189 NGFDAPR
+189 
-196 FLKASVGQ
+196 
-204 LLGNSDAGGASTIS
+204 
-218 MQVIKNSI
+218 
-226 TSKEDQGIQGIIRKF
+226 
-241 TDIYLAIFKLE
+241 
-252 KNYTKEQIIEFYVNN
+252 
-267 HGLGGMV
+267 
-274 YGVEEAAQTYFGKSA
+274 
-289 SDLNLSEA
+289 
-297 AILAGMFQAP
+297 MFQAP
-307 TYYKPDINPENAE
+307 TYYKPDVNPENAE

-330 VRHGYITQEQAD
+330 VRHGYITQEEAD

-347 PVEDLVVEQAAS
+347 PVEDLVVKQAAS

-412 IDDKVQA
+412 IDDKVEA

-434 GAGRNRIAGD
+434 GAGRNRGAGD

-479 FDDAPYSYSNGQS
+479 FDDSPYTYTGGRP

-497 NGYFGTITLRRALSG
+497 NGYFGTITLRRALSA

-532 FVTNLGIT
+532 FVTGLGIT

-604 EPHTIEKIVFRDT
+604 EPHAIEKIVFRDT

-623 DGEKIK
+623 DGEKKK

-651 NPTNV
+651 TPTNV
-656 AAKTGTTNYDSNFME
+656 AAKTGTTNYDSEYME
-671 KYPAMP
+671 KHNLPG
-677 RDAIP
+677 DAIR

-864 FKGYSGVQGTAA
+864 FKGYSGVQGTPA

-883 EEEDPDIPETP
+883 DEPTEPTDPYEEEKK
-894 DTPTIPTDEQ
+894 Q
-904 SCIAAGGTWDATKTP
+904 CAASGGTWDSTTNT
-919 ACTLPSTQ
+919 CTPSTEGGDTPTTP

>member
-157 GDERREKISYEN
+157 GDERREKISYED

-226 TSKEDQGIQGIIRKF
+226 TSKKDQGIQGIIRKF

-307 TYYKPDINPENAE
+307 TYYKPDVNPENAE

-347 PVEDLVVEQAAS
+347 PVEDLVVKQAAS

-412 IDDKVQA
+412 IDDKVEA

-434 GAGRNRIAGD
+434 GAGRNRGAGD

-479 FDDAPYSYSNGQS
+479 FDDSPYTYTGGRP

-532 FVTNLGIT
+532 FVTGLGIT

-623 DGEKIK
+623 DGEKKK

-651 NPTNV
+651 TPTNV
-656 AAKTGTTNYDSNFME
+656 AAKTGTTNYDSEYME
-671 KYPAMP
+671 KHNLPG
-677 RDAIP
+677 DAIR

-719 QKDRIFNALVRA
+719 QKDRIFNALVKA

>member
-157 GDERREKISYEN
+157 GDERREKISYED

-196 FLKASVGQ
+196 FLKASAGQ

-226 TSKEDQGIQGIIRKF
+226 TSKKDQGIQGIIRKF

-307 TYYKPDINPENAE
+307 TYYKPDVNPENAE

-347 PVEDLVVEQAAS
+347 PVEDLVVKQAAS

-412 IDDKVQA
+412 IDDKVEA

-434 GAGRNRIAGD
+434 GAGRNRGAGD

-479 FDDAPYSYSNGQS
+479 FDDSPYTYTGGRP

-497 NGYFGTITLRRALSG
+497 NGYFGTITLRRALSA

-532 FVTNLGIT
+532 FVTGLGIT
-540 PEICNSGYEYDKEQD
+540 PEICNNGYEYDKEQD

-604 EPHTIEKIVFRDT
+604 EPHAIEKIVFRDT

-623 DGEKIK
+623 DGEKKK

-651 NPTNV
+651 TPTNV
-656 AAKTGTTNYDSNFME
+656 AAKTGTTNYDSEYME
-671 KYPAMP
+671 KHNLPG
-677 RDAIP
+677 DAIR

-719 QKDRIFNALVRA
+719 QKDRIFNALVKA

>member
-8 RKSAPKQRRSRSNSG
+8 RKSTPKKSKSSKSSN
-23 STKEYSI
+23 TKEYNM
-30 KRKPQT
+30 KRKSQAHT
-36 SSKAK
+36 TRSKSK
-41 KENINVQ
+41 KDNKNIL
-48 IACWIGFVALLL
+48 IACWIGFVVLLL
-60 LCYLKLGLI
+60 LCYLKLGLV
-69 FTLITAVG
+69 FTLFTALG

-89 KAKNDKKKKKI
+89 KVQNDKKKKKI
-100 INIILI
+100 VNIILI

-115 LALFAAFLVYI
+115 LALFSAFLIYI

-136 KLDTKEMSIFY
+136 DLDSKEMSIFY
-147 DKDEKKYAET
+147 DKDEEKIAEI
-157 GDERREKISYEN
+157 GDERREKITYED
-169 LPQVFV
+169 LPQVFI
-175 DALVATEDS
+175 DALIATEDS

-218 MQVIKNSI
+218 MQVIKNKI
-226 TSKEDQGIQGIIRKF
+226 TSKKDQGIEGIIRKF
-241 TDIYLAIFKLE
+241 TDIYLAVFKLE

-267 HGLGGMV
+267 HGLGGMI

-307 TYYKPDINPENAE
+307 TYYKPDVNPENAE
-320 KRRSTVLYLM
+320 KRRATVLYLM
-330 VRHGYITQEQAD
+330 RRHGYITKEQEEL
-342 IANSI
+342 ANSI
-347 PVEDLVVEQAAS
+347 PVKDLIVEQTAS
-359 SDPYQGYLDT
+359 SDPYQGYIDT
-369 VISELGDKYNIDPS
+369 VKDELEDKYGIDPT
-383 KTPVEVYTNLDRSK
+383 KTPVEVYTNLDKDK

-402 SVMNGETYTW
+402 SVLNGENYTW

-424 DSETGKVLAI
+424 DSETGKILAV
-434 GAGRNRIAGD
+434 GAGRNRPAAGL
-444 WNFAVDNKRQ
+444 NYATKIKRQ

-465 GPGIEYNNWSTYQL
+465 GPGIEYNNWSTYTL
-479 FDDAPYSYSNGQS
+479 FDDSPYTYTGGRP

-497 NGYFGTITLRRALSG
+497 NGYFGTITLRRALST

-518 LKAFQQVDNNKIKE
+518 LKAFQQVDNKKIIE
-532 FVTNLGIT
+532 FVENLGIE
-540 PEICNSGYEYDKEQD
+540 PEIENG
-555 LCVNEDN
+555 
-562 KNDTHKPNKIHEAHS
+562 KIHEAHS
-577 IGAFSPGVSS
+577 IGAFSPGVSTKD
-587 MEMAGAYAAFSN
+587 MAAAYAAFSN

-604 EPHTIEKIVFRDT
+604 EPHTIEKIVYRDT
-617 GEVIEF
+617 GEVVEF
-623 DGEKIK
+623 DGEKKK

-651 NPTNV
+651 TPTNV
-656 AAKTGTTNYDSNFME
+656 AAKTGTTNYDSKYME
-671 KYPAMP
+671 KYNMP
-677 RDAIP
+677 GDAIR

-696 LWYGYQNN
+696 LWYGYEEN

-710 VLHNVPATI
+710 VLHNIPATI
-719 QKDRIFNALVRA
+719 AKDRIFNALVSA

-738 EAFKQPSSVVKLG
+738 SAFKQPSSVVKLG
-751 IISGSN
+751 IIAGSN

-763 SGYTGSVVYEYFKK
+763 AGYTGNVVYEYFKK

-788 IKLGKPGNLKV
+788 VKLAKPGNFRV
-799 SYDESSNKVTL
+799 SYDEASGKVTL
-810 SWSAVDPGDNK
+810 SWSAVNPGDNEG
-821 NLGTFGY
+821 LGTFGY
-828 NVYIGST
+828 NIYLGST
-835 LIAFTENTSYTYTLS
+835 LIGFTENTSYTYTL
-850 GSSSPYGTYKVVAT
+850 GNSSPYGTYKVVAT
-864 FKGYSGVQGTAA
+864 YKGYSGLQGTPA

-883 EEEDPDIPETP
+883 EEPEKPEEPVDPEEPNPPIPP
-894 DTPTIPTDEQ
+894 DEE
-904 SCIAAGGTWDATKTP
+904 SCIEAGGSWDPTTG
-919 ACTLPSTQ
+919 CTLPTNP

>member
-157 GDERREKISYEN
+157 GDERREKISYED

-218 MQVIKNSI
+218 MQVIKNSM
-226 TSKEDQGIQGIIRKF
+226 TSTTDSGIKGIIRKF

-307 TYYKPDINPENAE
+307 TYYKPDVNPENAE

-347 PVEDLVVEQAAS
+347 PVEDLVVKQAAS

-412 IDDKVQA
+412 IDDKVEA

-434 GAGRNRIAGD
+434 GAGRNRGAGD

-497 NGYFGTITLRRALSG
+497 NGYFGTITLRRALSA

-532 FVTNLGIT
+532 FVLNLGIT
-540 PEICNSGYEYDKEQD
+540 PEVCNKGYEYDKEKD
-555 LCVNEDN
+555 ICINPDD
-562 KNDTHKPNKIHEAHS
+562 KTDTHKPNKIHEAHS
-577 IGAFSPGVSS
+577 IGAFDPGVST

-623 DGEKIK
+623 DGEKKK

-651 NPTNV
+651 TPTNV

-677 RDAIP
+677 SDAIH

-719 QKDRIFNALVRA
+719 QKDRIFNALVKA

-883 EEEDPDIPETP
+883 EEDPDIPETP

>member
-8 RKSAPKQRRSRSNSG
+8 RKSAPKRRSE
-23 STKEYSI
+23 STKEFST
-30 KRKPQT
+30 RSKPHT
-36 SSKAK
+36 SSRSK
-41 KENINVQ
+41 KENKNVIIICSII
-48 IACWIGFVALLL
+48 IAALLL
-60 LCYLKLGLI
+60 LCFFQLGLI
-69 FTLITAVG
+69 FTLITALG
-77 IGIIVGVAHLLR
+77 IGIIIGVAHLLR
-89 KAKNDKKKKKI
+89 KAKNDKKKKKVL
-100 INIILI
+100 NIILI
-106 IILGLGILC
+106 VILGLGILC
-115 LALFAAFLVYI
+115 LVLFAAFLIYI

-136 KLDTKEMSIFY
+136 KLDTKEMSLFY
-147 DKDEKKYAET
+147 DGNGEKFAET
-157 GDERREKISYEN
+157 GDERREKITYDD
-169 LPQVFV
+169 LPQVFI

-218 MQVIKNSI
+218 MQVIKNSM
-226 TSKEDQGIQGIIRKF
+226 TSSKDSGIEGIIRKF
-241 TDIYLAIFKLE
+241 TDIYLAVFKLE

-297 AILAGMFQAP
+297 AIIAGMFQAP
-307 TYYKPDINPENAE
+307 TYYKPDINPENAAQ
-320 KRRSTVLYLM
+320 RRETVLYLM
-330 VRHGYITQEQAD
+330 VRHGYITQEEAD

-347 PVEDLVVEQAAS
+347 PVEDLVVNQEAS

-369 VISELGDKYNIDPS
+369 VTKELEEDYGIDPNE
-383 KTPVEVYTNLDRSK
+383 TPVEVYTNLDRGK

-402 SVMNGETYTW
+402 SVMNGDTYTW

-424 DSETGKVLAI
+424 DSETGKVLAV
-434 GAGRNRIAGD
+434 GAGRNRAAGG
-444 WNFAVDNKRQ
+444 WNYAVDNKRQ

-465 GPGIEYNNWSTYQL
+465 GPGIEYNDWSTYTL

-497 NGYFGTITLRRALSG
+497 NGYFGTITLRRALST

-518 LKAFQQVDNNKIKE
+518 LKAFQQVDNEKIIE
-532 FVTNLGIT
+532 FVENLGIT
-540 PEICNSGYEYDKEQD
+540 PEVENG
-555 LCVNEDN
+555 
-562 KNDTHKPNKIHEAHS
+562 KIHEAHA

-599 GGYYN
+599 GGYFT
-604 EPHTIEKIVFRDT
+604 EPHTIEKVVIRDT

-623 DGEKIK
+623 SGETKQ

-651 NPTNV
+651 TPTNV
-656 AAKTGTTNYDSNFME
+656 AAKTGTTNYDDETME
-671 KYPAMP
+671 KYNLPS
-677 RDAIP
+677 DAIR

-696 LWYGYQNN
+696 LWYGY
-704 DTTGRY
+704 DTIDSTY

-719 QKDRIFNALVRA
+719 QKDRIFNALVSA
-731 GAMESNR
+731 GAMESDR
-738 EAFKQPSSVVKLG
+738 EAFVQPDSVVKLG
-751 IISGSN
+751 IVAGSN
-757 PPIVAG
+757 PPVVAG

-777 GHEPEETDLSS
+777 GTEPEETDTSNVNLA
-788 IKLGKPGNLKV
+788 KPGNFKV
-799 SYDESSNKVTL
+799 TYNESNNTVTL
-810 SWSAVDPGDNK
+810 SWSAVDPGDNEG
-821 NLGTFGY
+821 LGTFGY
-828 NVYIGST
+828 NIYIGST
-835 LIAFTENTSYTYTLS
+835 LIDFTENTSYTYTL
-850 GSSSPYGTYKVVAT
+850 GSTSPYTTYRVVAT
-864 FKGYSGVQGTAA
+864 YRGYSGLQGEAA
-876 TYTLEEP
+876 TYTLKEP
-883 EEEDPDIPETP
+883 EQEKPVEPETP
-894 DTPTIPTDEQ
+894 EEPTPPETEIPTDEQ
-904 SCIAAGGTWDATKTP
+904 SCIEAGGTWDSTTG
-919 ACTLPSTQ
+919 CTLPTTQ